1 MNVTE
6 PQSDNQSRLLRAGK
20 LGFKLLV
27 VALVCWGIWHTVE
40 KSRGKFAEQNFSISH
55 LNPWWLAAAGG
66 LYLIGSIPSW
76 LFWHQAMRD
85 MDQRPG
91 LVASLRAFYIG
102 HLGKYVPG
110 KAMVVIMRAG
120 MIGGE
125 RVNGAV
131 AATCVFVE
139 TLTTMA
145 VGATLAAVYLA
156 LAYRDQQTLLLG
168 SVAMAVLAGVPTLPP
183 VFRRIVP
190 PLVARATKLLRLKHD
205 SHTLQSA
212 FHGLR
217 FPLIVTGWVSLTGG
231 WIVMGLSL
239 WATLKSLPSAPSELD
254 PLINVLP
261 EMTAC
266 VALSVVAG
274 FASMLPAGVGAREFV
289 FITVITPH
297 YGPVAG
303 IVGAVLVRL
312 VSLLAEVLV
321 SAILYFVPVRKPK

>member
-1 MNVTE
+1 MARDKPQLAGRHPLNVTE

-156 LAYRDQQTLLLG
+156 LAYRDQHALLLG
-168 SVAMAVLAGVPTLPP
+168 SV
-183 VFRRIVP
+183 
-190 PLVARATKLLRLKHD
+190 VALR
-205 SHTLQSA
+205 T
-212 FHGLR
+212 
-217 FPLIVTGWVSLTGG
+217 
-231 WIVMGLSL
+231 
-239 WATLKSLPSAPSELD
+239 
-254 PLINVLP
+254 
-261 EMTAC
+261 TAC
-266 VALSVVAG
+266 
-274 FASMLPAGVGAREFV
+274 
-289 FITVITPH
+289 
-297 YGPVAG
+297 
-303 IVGAVLVRL
+303 
-312 VSLLAEVLV
+312 
-321 SAILYFVPVRKPK
+321 